1 MHEHIARAL
10 YYFDIHLLY
19 ASMVGFAAWALTSIR
34 GGSATTKYWIWV
46 ATSLNFIL
54 PVSAVLDKLW
64 APHLSW
70 AAPLGIVGDFA
81 NNISRGTA
89 ATVLSVVWLLGA
101 ILMLTRLCLRL
112 RAERRDAQAAAGQS
126 ALEPKPSFLAHG
138 VPVRFIG
145 RGQAP
150 AVDGVLH
157 PHISLPNGIDRLLSE
172 HELNAVLIH
181 ELTHA
186 RRRDNLIR
194 LIYEVSL
201 CLLWFHPLV
210 WITGSRL
217 ALYRELS
224 CDESVIQSAHGEE
237 LVSALAKLANPE
249 KAFLLQATASSFIS
263 HRLARLAAQP
273 QPACRAV
280 SMLLTVVFS
289 AALLWGVFGTV
300 AHTACCFLAKRQ
312 PPENHHT
319 ARCAAS
325 LL

>member
-19 ASMVGFAAWALTSIR
+19 ASMVGLAAWALTSIL

-54 PVSAVLDKLW
+54 PVGAVLDKLW
-64 APHLSW
+64 ARHLSW
-70 AAPLGIVGDFA
+70 AAPLGIIGDFA
-81 NNISRGTA
+81 NTSTQGRTA
-89 ATVLSVVWLLGA
+89 TMLSGVWLLCA
-101 ILMLTRLCLRL
+101 TLMLTRLCLRI

-126 ALEPKPSFLAHG
+126 ARQSAPAFLAQG
-138 VPVRFIG
+138 VPVRFAKN
-145 RGQAP
+145 GQAP
-150 AVDGVLH
+150 AVGGVLH
-157 PHISLPNGIDRLLSE
+157 PYISLPYGIDRLLSE

-194 LIYEVSL
+194 LIHEVSL
-201 CLLWFHPLV
+201 CVLWFHPLV

-237 LVSALAKLANPE
+237 LVSALAKLANPD
-249 KAFLLQATASSFIS
+249 KALLLQASASSFIS
-263 HRLARLAAQP
+263 HRLARFGGSAPANLPRSEHAANRGLRRCP
-273 QPACRAV
+273 PLGLFWN
-280 SMLLTVVFS
+280 SS
-289 AALLWGVFGTV
+289 AY
-300 AHTACCFLAKRQ
+300 
-312 PPENHHT
+312 
-319 ARCAAS
+319 S
-325 LL
+325 LLFSG

>member
-19 ASMVGFAAWALTSIR
+19 ASMVGLAAWALTSIL

-54 PVSAVLDKLW
+54 PVGAVLDKLW
-64 APHLSW
+64 ARHLSW
-70 AAPLGIVGDFA
+70 AAPLGIIGDFA
-81 NNISRGTA
+81 NTSTQGRTA
-89 ATVLSVVWLLGA
+89 TMLSGVWLLCA
-101 ILMLTRLCLRL
+101 TLMLTRLCLRI
-112 RAERRDAQAAAGQS
+112 RAERRDTSATAGQS
-126 ALEPKPSFLAHG
+126 ARQSRPGFLAQG
-138 VPVRFIG
+138 VPVRFAENE
-145 RGQAP
+145 QAP

-157 PHISLPNGIDRLLSE
+157 PYISLPYGIDRLLSE

-194 LIYEVSL
+194 LIHEVSL
-201 CLLWFHPLV
+201 CVLWFHPLV

-237 LVSALAKLANPE
+237 LVSALAKLANPD
-249 KAFLLQATASSFIS
+249 KALLLQASASSFIS

-273 QPACRAV
+273 QPTYRAA
-280 SMLLTVVFS
+280 SMLLTVVFG
-289 AALLWGVFGTV
+289 AVLLWGFFGTV
-300 AHTACCFLAKRQ
+300 AHTACCFLAKR
-312 PPENHHT
+312 
-319 ARCAAS
+319 
-325 LL
+325 

>member
-19 ASMVGFAAWALTSIR
+19 ASMVGLAAWALTSIL

-54 PVSAVLDKLW
+54 PVGAVLDKLW
-64 APHLSW
+64 ARHLSW
-70 AAPLGIVGDFA
+70 AAPLGIIGDFA
-81 NNISRGTA
+81 NTSTQGRTA
-89 ATVLSVVWLLGA
+89 TMLSGVWLLCA
-101 ILMLTRLCLRL
+101 TLMLTRLCLRI
-112 RAERRDAQAAAGQS
+112 RAERRDTSATAGPSARQS
-126 ALEPKPSFLAHG
+126 RPGFLAQG
-138 VPVRFIG
+138 VPVRFAENEE
-145 RGQAP
+145 AP
-150 AVDGVLH
+150 AVDGLLH
-157 PHISLPNGIDRLLSE
+157 PHISLPYGIDRLLSE

-194 LIYEVSL
+194 LIHEVSL
-201 CLLWFHPLV
+201 CVLWFHPLV

-237 LVSALAKLANPE
+237 LVSALAKLANPD
-249 KAFLLQATASSFIS
+249 KALLLQASASSFIS

-273 QPACRAV
+273 QPTYRAA
-280 SMLLTVVFS
+280 SMLLTVVFG
-289 AALLWGVFGTV
+289 AVLLWGFVGTV
-300 AHTACCFLAKRQ
+300 AHTACCFLAKR
-312 PPENHHT
+312 
-319 ARCAAS
+319 
-325 LL
+325 